1 MAHHIPCKLL
11 FLCLTFF
18 TTTQTQAHFAEESLE
33 ICEIKTPQQTTKL
46 HFYFHDIPNGKN
58 PTAVIIAR
66 PANQKTVGFGTLV
79 MIDDPLTEGPETS
92 SKLVGRAQ
100 GMYGEAG
107 LDSSDQQDVSSLLM
121 TITLSFTQEKFN
133 GSSISILGRYRVSDE
148 QREMP
153 IVGGTGVFRLARGY
167 ALAKTYKY
175 DPKTGVAVSEYNV
188 FVLH

>member
-1 MAHHIPCKLL
+1 MAYHIPCRLL

-18 TTTQTQAHFAEESLE
+18 TTTKTQAHFPEESLE
-33 ICEIKTPQQTTKL
+33 ISEIKTPQKITKL
-46 HFYFHDIPNGKN
+46 HFYFHEIPNGKN

-100 GMYGEAG
+100 GMYGEAD
-107 LDSSDQQDVSSLLM
+107 LDSGDQQDVSSLLM

-133 GSSISILGRYRVSDE
+133 GSSTVDIQMMNHYVRVYS
-148 QREMP
+148 
-153 IVGGTGVFRLARGY
+153 
-167 ALAKTYKY
+167 
-175 DPKTGVAVSEYNV
+175 
-188 FVLH
+188 LHLIR